1 MRTSGVFPVAQ
12 LIGGKGLAKGIG
24 EVPPDPLAPLPEAGV
39 SVQADSVEDSI
50 IAGGNVDV
58 REGGINFGSGDVHIK
73 GPVAGRDIGHVG
85 DVVSGDNVGGD
96 KITVGNL
103 SNMSGLAIGSGASVS
118 FGSSGTRR
126 DDPTKIELE
135 KLVAQLNELLKQAPA
150 EQQDTADAVAQT
162 TQLLIDQAVDDD
174 PNPTMV
180 QTMGTVLKQT
190 AQSFTDNLPQI
201 VDVAGKIAAV
211 AATIAK
217 ATGG

>member
-1 MRTSGVFPVAQ
+1 
-12 LIGGKGLAKGIG
+12 
-24 EVPPDPLAPLPEAGV
+24 
-39 SVQADSVEDSI
+39 VQANSVEDSI

-58 REGGINFGSGDVHIK
+58 REGGINFGSGDVHIE

-85 DVVSGDNVGGD
+85 DVVYGDVTDD
-96 KITVGNL
+96 KITIGAMTGTN
-103 SNMSGLAIGSGASVS
+103 SGIAIGR
-118 FGSSGTRR
+118 GSSASYVSYGDRSTAA
-126 DDPTKIELE
+126 DPARVELE
-135 KLVAQLNELLKQAPA
+135 KLVVQLNELLKQAPA

-162 TQLLIDQAVDDD
+162 TQLLINQAVDDD